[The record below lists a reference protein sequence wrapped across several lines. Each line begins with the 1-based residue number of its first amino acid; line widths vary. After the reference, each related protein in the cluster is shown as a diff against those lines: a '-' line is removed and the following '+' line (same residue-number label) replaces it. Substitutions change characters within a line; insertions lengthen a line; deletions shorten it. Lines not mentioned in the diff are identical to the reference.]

1 MQTQPQLGLRAQRV
15 RDLTYYVLLILS
27 FFSIINYMLRELFG
41 DLPLI
46 GALIPAWKEGLIFLL
61 YLLFFWKSKVEG
73 RVDWKASRLH
83 WLILFTFVATILS
96 AISNWVINPS
106 VLKITPYDHWVQAHA
121 SIGIVL
127 DGVRT
132 LLEASLYFLVL
143 NALIDDEDTIKDM
156 VHGMIVAAALVAAF
170 GIYQKLAGWETPP
183 SWTYS
188 EVEKGIKI
196 RVFSSIGNPNAL
208 GGFMV
213 LITPI
218 AIALTL
224 WAKNWGGR
232 IIYGSASL
240 LMLVC
245 LVLTYSRGA
254 WIGFLAGMLVYTIIT
269 RNKWLAI
276 VGIAGL
282 VAAPFVAEGVVSRLT
297 LAFTPEYWQK
307 ASEGGRVEFWAR
319 ALTIFKEYPVFGTGI
334 GTVGDSVATRNGVP
348 GATWIDNQY
357 FKLLAEIGIVGT
369 LAYVAMVFTPV
380 IKGVKAVFGSKQRDT
395 FLFALNAGIV
405 AALFG
410 MLVENFT
417 AAIFEDLNVITH
429 FWTLIALLYVS
440 IRLQAGKAKA

>member
-1 MQTQPQLGLRAQRV
+1 MQTQPIALLRPQRV
-15 RDLTYYVLLILS
+15 RDITYYLLLILS
-27 FFSIINYMLRELFG
+27 FFSILNYVLRELFG
-41 DLPLI
+41 DIPLL
-46 GALIPAWKEGLIFLL
+46 GSLIPAWKEGLIFLL
-61 YLLFFWKSKVEG
+61 YIMFYLKSKAEG
-73 RVDWKASRLH
+73 RIDWKASRLH
-83 WLILFTFVATILS
+83 WLILFTFLATLAS
-96 AISNWVINPS
+96 AVSNWILNPLT
-106 VLKITPYDHWVQAHA
+106 LKISPTYQWVPVTATLPVV
-121 SIGIVL
+121 I

-132 LLEASLYFLVL
+132 LLEATLYFLVL
-143 NALIDDEDTIKDM
+143 NALIDDEDTIRDM
-156 VHGMIVAAALVAAF
+156 VHGMILAATLVACF

-224 WAKNWGGR
+224 WAKNWTQRILYGGAAL
-232 IIYGSASL
+232 IMMY
-240 LMLVC
+240 C

-254 WIGFLAGMLVYTIIT
+254 WLGFLAGMALYTVIT
-269 RNKWLAI
+269 RNKWLAL

-282 VAAPFVAEGVVSRLT
+282 AAAPFVAESVVARLT
-297 LAFTPEYWQK
+297 LAFTPEYWAK

-319 ALTIFKEYPVFGTGI
+319 ALKIFSEYPVLGTGI

-357 FKLLAEIGIVGT
+357 FKLLAETGIIGT
-369 LAYVAMVFTPV
+369 LIYVAMLFTPV
-380 IKGVKAVFGSKQRDT
+380 INGVKAVFGSKQRDT
-395 FLFALNAGIV
+395 FLYALNAGI
-405 AALFG
+405 AAAIFG
-410 MLVENFT
+410 MMVENFT

-429 FWTLIALLYVS
+429 FWTLIALLYVG
-440 IRLQAGKAKA
+440 IRLSAQKSKA

>member
-1 MQTQPQLGLRAQRV
+1 MQTQAQLGLRAQRV
-15 RDLTYYVLLILS
+15 RDITYYLLLILS

-41 DLPLI
+41 DLPLL
-46 GALIPAWKEGLIFLL
+46 GSLIPAWKEGLIFLL
-61 YLLFFWKSKVEG
+61 YLMFYLKSKAEG
-73 RVDWKASRLH
+73 RIDWKASRLH
-83 WLILFTFVATILS
+83 WLILFTFGATLLS
-96 AISNWVINPS
+96 AVSNWIIHPS
-106 VLKITPYDHWVQAHA
+106 VLKISPTYHWVEVTA
-121 SIGIVL
+121 SMSIVI
-127 DGVRT
+127 DGLRT

-156 VHGMIVAAALVAAF
+156 VHGMIVAATLVAAF

-183 SWTYS
+183 AWTYS

-218 AIALTL
+218 ALALTL
-224 WAKNWGGR
+224 WAKNWTHR
-232 IIYGSASL
+232 ILYGSATL
-240 LMLVC
+240 LMLGC

-254 WIGFLAGMLVYTIIT
+254 WLGFLAGMVVYTIIT
-269 RNKWLAI
+269 RNKWLAV
-276 VGIAGL
+276 VGVAGL
-282 VAAPFVAEGVVSRLT
+282 IAAPIVAESVVARLT
-297 LAFTPEYWQK
+297 LAFTPEYWNK

-334 GTVGDSVATRNGVP
+334 GTVGDSVATRHGVP

-357 FKLLAEIGIVGT
+357 FKLLAETGIVGT
-369 LAYVAMVFTPV
+369 LTYVAMVFTPV
-380 IKGVKAVFGSKQRDT
+380 INGIKSVFGSKQRDT

-410 MLVENFT
+410 MLVENVT

-429 FWTLIALLYVS
+429 FWTLVALLYVS
-440 IRLQAGKAKA
+440 IRIQSQKAKA

>member
-1 MQTQPQLGLRAQRV
+1 MQTQPQLGLRAGRV
-15 RDLTYYVLLILS
+15 RDITYYLLLILS

-41 DLPLI
+41 DIPLI
-46 GALIPAWKEGLIFLL
+46 GSLIPAWKEGLIFLL
-61 YLLFFWKSKVEG
+61 YLMFYLKSKAEG
-73 RVDWKASRLH
+73 RIDWKGSRLH
-83 WLILFTFVATILS
+83 WLILFTFIATLLS
-96 AISNWVINPS
+96 AASNWIIKPY
-106 VLKITPYDHWVQAHA
+106 VLDISPTYHWVQVTATLP
-121 SIGIVL
+121 IVI
-127 DGVRT
+127 DGLRT
-132 LLEASLYFLVL
+132 LLEATLYFLVL

-156 VHGMIVAAALVAAF
+156 IHGMIVAATLVAAF
-170 GIYQKLAGWETPP
+170 GIFQKLAGWETPP

-224 WAKNWGGR
+224 WAKNWGQR
-232 IIYGSASL
+232 ILYGGASL
-240 LMLVC
+240 IMLYC
-245 LVLTYSRGA
+245 LILTYSRGA
-254 WIGFLAGMLVYTIIT
+254 WLGFLAGMVIYTIIT
-269 RNKWLAI
+269 RNKWLALA
-276 VGIAGL
+276 GIAVL
-282 VAAPFVAEGVVSRLT
+282 AAAAIFADTVVARLT

-319 ALTIFKEYPVFGTGI
+319 ALKIFSEYPVFGTGI
-334 GTVGDSVATRNGVP
+334 GTVGDSVATRHGVP

-357 FKLLAEIGIVGT
+357 FKLLAETGIIGT
-369 LAYVAMVFTPV
+369 LTYVAMVFTPV
-380 IKGVKAVFGSKQRDT
+380 INGMKNVFFNKQRDT

-405 AALFG
+405 AALCG

-440 IRLQAGKAKA
+440 MRLQAQKAKA